1 MKLSPP
7 KNGTWSLAV
16 LLGLI
21 GVLSYLVELPF
32 ASDYSFELVTTA
44 FGLLV
49 VGTLFKGI

>member
-16 LLGLI
+16 LLDLAGI
-21 GVLSYLVELPF
+21 LSYVVDLPF
-32 ASDYSFELVTTA
+32 ISDYPFELVTTA

-49 VGTLFKGI
+49 IGTLFKGI